1 MPRSVFLGTEYKM
14 DHRKIGRAL
23 VINNMRYANR
33 RQRPEREDSIKDASA
48 ITNLLET
55 LSFESVTRRSGG
67 QKEMLIN
74 DVSSTQLMDIIKDG
88 RGFCYYQGWKGSLLL
103 SGMVGVSVIIKDGRG
118 LCYCYSFKLKL
129 DFKPGKKFSFVSYT
143 EVDLASHDSISLF
156 M

>member
-1 MPRSVFLGTEYKM
+1 MPRSVFFGTEYKM

-103 SGMVGVSVIIKDGRG
+103 
-118 LCYCYSFKLKL
+118 
-129 DFKPGKKFSFVSYT
+129 
-143 EVDLASHDSISLF
+143 LF
-156 M
+156 F